1 MKRIIATL
9 ALSLALTAVAGAQT
23 FTYTTTARQEIAANK
38 PLCANNYHA
47 YPDAQLPELTPAPE
61 GYEPFF
67 IDHYGR
73 HGSRWLHMSRMYD
86 VPLAALEKAAK
97 LGQLT
102 KRGKRLL
109 DTYRIMA
116 MESRGRE
123 CELSDV
129 GAEQHQRIGRRMTR
143 NFPQVFR
150 GAAQVDA
157 KSTVVG
163 RCILSMQNEVDQIK
177 AFNPGIN
184 LTIDASEHDMY
195 FMNNWRDKAINP
207 LRDSVAHLHRDFF
220 AAHINP
226 DKFLKRIF
234 SAKYAR
240 DSIKDKKQ
248 LMLWIFD
255 GVGNMQSH
263 HAFDDRDEWD
273 LFTAEECYRL
283 WQYNNVYWYL
293 IDGSAPANHN
303 RIVYFNSNLLLD
315 FIEKA
320 DDAIITGRNGAALRF
335 GHESV
340 LLPLVCLMGINGAD
354 YQTTDLETLD
364 NHWRSYDIFPMACN
378 VQLVLYRPTGGARG
392 DILVKALLNERE
404 ATLPIA
410 TDRFPYYRW
419 DDLRTYYINKL
430 CNRPIVNPDFEK

>member
-1 MKRIIATL
+1 
-9 ALSLALTAVAGAQT
+9 
-23 FTYTTTARQEIAANK
+23 
-38 PLCANNYHA
+38 
-47 YPDAQLPELTPAPE
+47 
-61 GYEPFF
+61 
-67 IDHYGR
+67 
-73 HGSRWLHMSRMYD
+73 MSRMYD

-123 CELSDV
+123 GELSDV

-378 VQLVLYRPTGGARG
+378 VQLVLYRPTGGAQG

-419 DDLRTYYINKL
+419 AALRTYYINKL